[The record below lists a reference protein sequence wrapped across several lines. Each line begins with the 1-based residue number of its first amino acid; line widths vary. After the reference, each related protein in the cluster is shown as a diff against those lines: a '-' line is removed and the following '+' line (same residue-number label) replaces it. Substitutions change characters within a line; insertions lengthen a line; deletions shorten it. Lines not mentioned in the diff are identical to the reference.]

1 MYKGYNTIAPPPRT
15 ARRLSSS
22 ISEEVEEAE
31 QDMSVSKYPSDT
43 AMNPNPSVFCRS
55 SMSSSPFS
63 RDPQSIVIN
72 PPYLK
77 VNERN
82 D

>member
-1 MYKGYNTIAPPPRT
+1 
-15 ARRLSSS
+15 
-22 ISEEVEEAE
+22 
-31 QDMSVSKYPSDT
+31 MSVSKYPSDT

-82 D
+82 E